1 MLSNVLR
8 LFGMVFKFLLPYT
21 VQLLRQK
28 LQALV
33 HRRTYR
39 LAESPKNVVVI
50 DGSFTDPRLATG
62 LSHPLP
68 TGYLVILIEK
78 NSHFNF
84 SFNFQRYSVLR
95 GREARAFIPYD
106 AAGAECPPDI
116 FKVIQGMVSSIE
128 RDFVLLDSGE

>member
-1 MLSNVLR
+1 MLSDALR
-8 LFGMVFKFLLPYT
+8 LFGMVFKVLLPYT

-50 DGSFTDPRLATG
+50 GGSFTGLHLAVRLGHT
-62 LSHPLP
+62 LP
-68 TGYLVILIEK
+68 TGYRAILIEM

-84 SFNFQRYSVLR
+84 SFNFLCYSVLR
-95 GREARAFIPYD
+95 GREARAFNPYD
-106 AAGAECPPDI
+106 AAGAECPPGI
-116 FKVIQGMVSSIE
+116 LKIIQGMVSSIE